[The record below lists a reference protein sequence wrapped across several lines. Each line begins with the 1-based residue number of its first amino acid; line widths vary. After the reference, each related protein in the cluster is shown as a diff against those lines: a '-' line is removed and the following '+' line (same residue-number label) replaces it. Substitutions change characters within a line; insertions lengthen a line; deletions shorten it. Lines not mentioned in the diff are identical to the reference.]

1 MTEPMNWTD
10 GRGHPNEMTLADFLE
25 GDLDDATAAA
35 VSAHVAGCTLCRTI
49 IEGAGPSIAVAVPRD
64 DVAAVAHSWVL
75 PEDQL
80 TRLRERTVV
89 PPAVGQLW
97 RLRVPVDG
105 GQVAD
110 LAVLTVVSDDVLIA
124 VPATS
129 DSRESTDLWTWQAN
143 VQGSDLTV
151 AVWVSLETAIGW
163 EALDVCL
170 GSVDVDNLA
179 RVHRAVRRGQEP
191 PADLPMGRPVD
202 DELTQHRRQLQER
215 FAVIGDARLI
225 PLYDEP
231 DEDDAVDAV
240 TAMEEAG
247 WGLAKV
253 VDIVQVTA
261 AEARKVRERTR
272 QLSAEELARVRAV
285 LGNVSA
291 GPTRL
296 TLVRGWADEVAKPSY
311 RSRFEAV
318 AAARRVD
325 DWQFRAAEA
334 VQPAAARGNRGD
346 AEDWA
351 ALVEQRLAALEAET
365 PITD

>member
-1 MTEPMNWTD
+1 MTERVSWTD

-25 GDLDDATAAA
+25 GDLDDATSAA
-35 VSAHVAGCTLCRTI
+35 VSAHTAGCALCRTI
-49 IEGAGPSIAVAVPRD
+49 IEGAGPSIAEAVPRD
-64 DVAAVAHSWVL
+64 DAASEHSWAL
-75 PEDQL
+75 PEEQL
-80 TRLRERTVV
+80 TRLRERTVES
-89 PPAVGQLW
+89 PAVGQLW

-105 GQVAD
+105 GQLAD

-129 DSRESTDLWTWQAN
+129 DSRQSTDLWTWQAA
-143 VQGSDLTV
+143 VQSSDLTV

-170 GSVDVDNLA
+170 GSVDVDDLA
-179 RVHRAVRRGQEP
+179 RVHRALRRGQEP

-202 DELTQHRRQLQER
+202 DELTRYRRQLQER
-215 FAVIGDARLI
+215 FAVIGDARLV

-231 DEDDAVDAV
+231 DDDAVDAV
-240 TAMEEAG
+240 SAMEKAG
-247 WGLAKV
+247 WGLAQV
-253 VDIVQVTA
+253 VEVVQVTA

-272 QLSAEELARVRAV
+272 PLSAQELERVRAV

-311 RSRFEAV
+311 RSRFEAA

-325 DWQFRAAEA
+325 DWQFRATEA
-334 VQPAAARGNRGD
+334 LQPAAARGNRGD

-365 PITD
+365 PTTD